1 MSDGL
6 YEAMKNNNIDKLHEE
21 LLNNKEYKEL
31 FDKENELYENIEK
44 LKKEYRN
51 VMIKRNNILSC
62 KNIIL

>member
-31 FDKENELYENIEK
+31 FDKENKLFENIEK
-44 LKKEYRN
+44 LKKEYRTI
-51 VMIKRNNILSC
+51 MIKRNNML
-62 KNIIL
+62 NIRNSF

>member
-44 LKKEYRN
+44 LKKEYRTI
-51 VMIKRNNILSC
+51 MIKRNNRL
-62 KNIIL
+62 NIRNSF

>member
-31 FDKENELYENIEK
+31 FDKENKLYENIEK
-44 LKKEYRN
+44 LKKEYRTI
-51 VMIKRNNILSC
+51 MIKRNNML
-62 KNIIL
+62 NIRNSF

>member
-44 LKKEYRN
+44 LKKEYRTI
-51 VMIKRNNILSC
+51 MIKRNNML
-62 KNIIL
+62 NIRNSF